1 MDVLKRLAQSGV
13 VPVVVLEDA
22 KDAVPTAKAMLAG
35 GIDVMEITFR
45 TAAAADSIKAVA
57 QECPDMV
64 VGAGTVINLEQ
75 CKLAV
80 ECGAKF
86 IVSPGYDEETVAWC
100 CDNGIPVTPGC
111 VTPTEIMMALK
122 HGLKVL
128 KFFPAN
134 VYGGLSAIKSLAG
147 PFGGVKFIPTG
158 GVNAQNL
165 AEFISSPYIH
175 AVGGSWICPKA
186 DIAAGNF
193 DKITALCKEARKTL
207 LGFEVAHIGINTPDA
222 DAAMDVC
229 KAFNDAFDF
238 NVKQGNSSNF
248 ASTGVEV
255 MKTMFKGANGHIAIR
270 TNKMIPAIAEMERR
284 GYELDMDSVKDKN
297 NIKAVYFKNEIG
309 RLCRASS
316 SEMIGGLIK

>member
-1 MDVLKRLAQSGV
+1 MDVLKRMACAGI

-22 KDAVPTAKAMLAG
+22 KDAVPTAKAMVAG

-45 TAAAADSIKAVA
+45 TAAAADSIRAVA
-57 QECPDMV
+57 AEVPEML
-64 VGAGTVINLEQ
+64 VGAGTVVNLEQ

-86 IVSPGYDEETVAWC
+86 IVSPGYDEEVVSWC
-100 CDNGIPVTPGC
+100 CDNGIAVCPGC

-134 VYGGLSAIKSLAG
+134 VYGGLSAIKALAG

-158 GVNAQNL
+158 GVNLQNVG
-165 AEFISSPYIH
+165 EFIADSHIH
-175 AVGGSWICPKA
+175 AVGGSWVCPKA

-193 DKITALCKEARKTL
+193 EKITALCKESRKAL
-207 LGFEVAHIGINTPDA
+207 LGFEVAHVGINCA
-222 DAAMDVC
+222 DAEVC
-229 KAFNDAFDF
+229 EQVCDAFTAAFDF
-238 NVKQGNSSNF
+238 GVKKGNSSNF

-270 TNKMIPAIAEMERR
+270 TNKMTPAIAEMERR
-284 GYELDMDSVKDKN
+284 GLELDMDSVKDKD
-297 NIKAVYFKNEIG
+297 NIKAVYFKNEF
-309 RLCRASS
+309 
-316 SEMIGGLIK
+316 GGFAVHLLQK

>member
-1 MDVLKRLAQSGV
+1 MDVLKRMACAGI

-22 KDAVPTAKAMLAG
+22 KDAVPTAKAMVAG

-45 TAAAADSIKAVA
+45 TAAAADSIRAVA
-57 QECPDMV
+57 AEVPDML
-64 VGAGTVINLEQ
+64 VGAGTVVNLEQ

-86 IVSPGYDEETVAWC
+86 IVSPGYDEEVVSWC
-100 CDNGIPVTPGC
+100 CDNGIAVCPGC

-134 VYGGLSAIKSLAG
+134 VYGGLGAIKALAG

-158 GVNAQNL
+158 GVNLQNVG
-165 AEFISSPYIH
+165 EFIADSHIH
-175 AVGGSWICPKA
+175 AVGGSWVCPKA

-193 DKITALCKEARKTL
+193 DKITELCKESRKAL
-207 LGFEVAHIGINTPDA
+207 LGFEVAHVGINCADA
-222 DAAMDVC
+222 DVCDQVCDAFAA
-229 KAFNDAFDF
+229 AFDF
-238 NVKQGNSSNF
+238 GVKKGNSSNF

-270 TNKMIPAIAEMERR
+270 TNKMTPAIAEMERR
-284 GYELDMDSVKDKN
+284 GLELDMDSVKDKN
-297 NIKAVYFKNEIG
+297 NIKAVYFKNEF
-309 RLCRASS
+309 
-316 SEMIGGLIK
+316 GGFAVHLLQK

>member
-45 TAAAADSIKAVA
+45 TATAADSIKAVA

-248 ASTGVEV
+248 ASNGVEV

-309 RLCRASS
+309 GFAVHL
-316 SEMIGGLIK
+316 LQK

>member
-75 CKLAV
+75 CKLAI

-255 MKTMFKGANGHIAIR
+255 MKTMFKGANGHIANR
-270 TNKMIPAIAEMERR
+270 TNNMIPAIAEMERR

-309 RLCRASS
+309 GFAVHL
-316 SEMIGGLIK
+316 LQK

>member
-64 VGAGTVINLEQ
+64 VGAGTVVNLEQ

-86 IVSPGYDEETVAWC
+86 IVSPGYDVETVAWC

-193 DKITALCKEARKTL
+193 DKITALCKEARKSL

-284 GYELDMDSVKDKN
+284 GYELDMDSVKDKD

-309 RLCRASS
+309 GFAVHL
-316 SEMIGGLIK
+316 LQK

>member
-1 MDVLKRLAQSGV
+1 MDVLKRMACAGI

-22 KDAVPTAKAMLAG
+22 KDAVPTAKAMVAG

-75 CKLAV
+75 CKLAI

-309 RLCRASS
+309 GFAVHL
-316 SEMIGGLIK
+316 LQK

>member
-222 DAAMDVC
+222 DASMDVC

-238 NVKQGNSSNF
+238 NIKQGNSSNF

-284 GYELDMDSVKDKN
+284 GYELDMDSVKDKD
-297 NIKAVYFKNEIG
+297 NIKAVYFKKEIG
-309 RLCRASS
+309 GFAVHL
-316 SEMIGGLIK
+316 LQK